1 IVGLGAA
8 QAGYASGGRI
18 TVSVRIPHDLDQLV
32 HDCLRRRQIG
42 AAHSEVNEHG
52 TASAGARIE
61 PIDLLKQL
69 VWKPAN
75 LVKLFHVRSQ
85 RRGRLRGVPYA
96 YLQSRSI
103 AGSHFAPM
111 ALSVSW
117 P

>member
-8 QAGYASGGRI
+8 QAGYAAGGRV
-18 TVSVRIPHDLDQLV
+18 TVSSRVPHDLDQLV

-42 AAHSEVNEHG
+42 AAHAEVNAVS
-52 TASAGARIE
+52 TASAGARPE
-61 PIDLLKQL
+61 PIYLLNHIGRKA
-69 VWKPAN
+69 AN

-85 RRGRLRGVPYA
+85 RRGRQRGVPYA